1 MLDFRFTRYFMFVN
15 IFHYENKIFITIR
28 KKRIWFLI
36 SSFLFFRSGL
46 GLGNIKISVEYI
58 ICSTYNFVLFRLN
71 NLK

>member
-36 SSFLFFRSGL
+36 ISFLFFRNGL
-46 GLGNIKISVEYI
+46 GLGNIKISVKYI
-58 ICSTYNFVLFRLN
+58 
-71 NLK
+71 